1 MNDLVEDFARKYAAT
16 IEPSSRQI
24 RQITN
29 PNFNYGMLDPESQVE
44 YEHEYL
50 VAVYLPQNKLQALV
64 EHEQWVHD
72 LRMSARST
80 GGEAELLIK
89 QHKKECLIR
98 NENHA
103 VKAAYQK
110 YQTLLK
116 LVESSYDGI

>member
-1 MNDLVEDFARKYAAT
+1 
-16 IEPSSRQI
+16 
-24 RQITN
+24 
-29 PNFNYGMLDPESQVE
+29 
-44 YEHEYL
+44 
-50 VAVYLPQNKLQALV
+50 
-64 EHEQWVHD
+64 
-72 LRMSARST
+72 MSARNT